1 MGHFPQ
7 GNLHSIELP
16 TSKTPTNIIQRELG
30 FPLSTLFP
38 KEDRIFI
45 DYGTNIIYEPKKLN
59 LITELIKRIVFTLLL
74 LLNIISGGCKS
85 GAWNQDTYKSFSDHK
100 VVSRKIYYD

>member
-1 MGHFPQ
+1 M
-7 GNLHSIELP
+7 IELS
-16 TSKTPTNIIQRELG
+16 TSKTPTNIIQIRDFL
-30 FPLSTLFP
+30 LSTLFP
-38 KEDRIFI
+38 KEDKIFI

-85 GAWNQDTYKSFSDHK
+85 GA
-100 VVSRKIYYD
+100 